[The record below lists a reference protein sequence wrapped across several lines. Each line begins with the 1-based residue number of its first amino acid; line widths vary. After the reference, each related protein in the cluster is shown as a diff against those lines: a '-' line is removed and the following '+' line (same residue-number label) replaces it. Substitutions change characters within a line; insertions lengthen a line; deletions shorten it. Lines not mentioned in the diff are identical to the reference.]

1 MILVACAIGGGVFY
15 KRHSAQKAKNRLFEN
30 PFAGVNQEI
39 DLQSLNYA
47 NEALVV
53 DGYVYFYQSRV
64 NLGNYDHVDE
74 LKKCGNNVIYRLS
87 LDGTY

>member
-1 MILVACAIGGGVFY
+1 MKGERDVFKQETKDNY
-15 KRHSAQKAKNRLFEN
+15 ICNDT
-30 PFAGVNQEI
+30 PFSGVNQEI
-39 DLQSLNYA
+39 NPQSGNYE

>member
-1 MILVACAIGGGVFY
+1 MDDDRLKGERDVF
-15 KRHSAQKAKNRLFEN
+15 KQETKANYICN
-30 PFAGVNQEI
+30 DTPFSVVNQEI
-39 DLQSLNYA
+39 NPQSGNYE

>member
-1 MILVACAIGGGVFY
+1 MKGERDVF
-15 KRHSAQKAKNRLFEN
+15 KQETKANYICN
-30 PFAGVNQEI
+30 DTPFSVVNQEI
-39 DLQSLNYA
+39 NPQSGNYE